1 MSALE
6 VLQLAS
12 SLGVLTGGVG
22 ILKWALTVE
31 RRLMRLELK
40 TDTEEA

>member
-31 RRLMRLELK
+31 RRLMRVELK
-40 TDTEEA
+40 AGIAEA

>member
-31 RRLMRLELK
+31 RRLMRVELK
-40 TDTEEA
+40 VGIGEA